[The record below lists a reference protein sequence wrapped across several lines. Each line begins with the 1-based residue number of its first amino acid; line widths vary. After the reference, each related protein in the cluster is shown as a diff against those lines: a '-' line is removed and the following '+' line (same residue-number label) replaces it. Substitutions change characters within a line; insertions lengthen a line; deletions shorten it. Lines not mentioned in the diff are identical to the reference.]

1 MIFLSFW
8 QLMLRGKN
16 KYINIYFF
24 LYVYWIFIHS
34 SLILEKTLM
43 VGGVLTVRFRIYIYL
58 RFGHINLYI
67 EFLYIVHWFWKK
79 RGWWGGGSNCTVSY
93 IYIYIRFGEYSASWW
108 CPGISFTFKF
118 IFFRN
123 FNLKKYQK
131 IDFSSFWHVLVLMA
145 VFFFTKFDLKSI
157 KKLIFPAFGTI
168 LVLAAAFFYSKFNQK
183 SIKKL
188 IFRVFGT
195 ILVLMAAF
203 FHSKFNLKSIRT
215 FDFSSF
221 WQDLGFG
228 GSFFLF
234 KI

>member
-1 MIFLSFW
+1 MNFYTQFIDF
-8 QLMLRGKN
+8 GKN
-16 KYINIYFF
+16 ADG
-24 LYVYWIFIHS
+24 
-34 SLILEKTLM
+34 
-43 VGGVLTVRFRIYIYL
+43 GGVLTVRFRIYKYIYI

-67 EFLYIVHWFWKK
+67 EFLYIVHWFSKK
-79 RGWWGGGSNCTVSY
+79 RWWWGGGSNCTVSY
-93 IYIYIRFGEYSASWW
+93 IYIYTIWW
-108 CPGISFTFKF
+108 VFSILMVPRHKF
-118 IFFRN
+118 HFQIHFFRN

-168 LVLAAAFFYSKFNQK
+168 LVLVAAFFYSKFNQK

-188 IFRVFGT
+188 FFRAFGT

-203 FHSKFNLKSIRT
+203 FHSKFNLKSIKT